1 MLVCAGVHM
10 EETETLPDFT
20 RVYTEF
26 LVEKATGQIIHEY
39 WAIAGAWLKE
49 TESETAEKINVVV

>member
-1 MLVCAGVHM
+1 MLGCAAVCM

-39 WAIAGAWLKE
+39 WAIAGAWVKE
-49 TESETAEKINVVV
+49 TESETA